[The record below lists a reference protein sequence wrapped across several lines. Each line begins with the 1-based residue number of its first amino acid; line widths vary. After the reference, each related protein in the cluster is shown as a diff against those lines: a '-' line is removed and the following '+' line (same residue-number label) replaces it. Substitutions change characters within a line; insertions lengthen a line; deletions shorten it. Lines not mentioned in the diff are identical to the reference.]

1 MQRLL
6 FFLTL
11 ADGVEENK
19 LSTDLNKIPL
29 ELVNVS
35 GVYILYHKDPK
46 NFYIGSASSLRAR
59 FKQHILNSTRPYRG
73 GNNKLY
79 TFVRENGGW
88 GNMAWGSILTSP
100 NHIIQFLNQNPNYR
114 LNLHKIYMLRSLTQF
129 EVRVP

>member
-35 GVYILYHKDPK
+35 GVYILYHKDQK
-46 NFYIGSASSLRAR
+46 NFYIGSASSTCGDSS
-59 FKQHILNSTRPYRG
+59 F
-73 GNNKLY
+73 
-79 TFVRENGGW
+79 
-88 GNMAWGSILTSP
+88 
-100 NHIIQFLNQNPNYR
+100 
-114 LNLHKIYMLRSLTQF
+114 
-129 EVRVP
+129 